1 MLKRI
6 SGTFTGGS
14 AAPDAAFLLAPPP
27 PGSSRSKPSSP
38 RSSPRLSPVP
48 LPSPRSPGAR
58 GYPFPTQPTQQ
69 HHPQH
74 PQQAP
79 PGGIDRTTL
88 HKSLAALSAL
98 LVALDELRDLK
109 SAHAKAEKSV
119 AKALRDLAGGFT
131 GDKSAGGGG
140 ARSDVVVEAL
150 GAAGA
155 MLDALGET
163 DGKQAK
169 AVQKSYEGLNET
181 VARFFK
187 LTAKEEKAYEDTIA
201 SLDAKV
207 AKATSSYQSLSS
219 TSSSSQRNMHAHLDS
234 LTSHHSSYMS
244 ALSTLSSHIT
254 ATKQS
259 YAQAIAA
266 RREGIARE
274 VGRVVCALA
283 EGAWLGRVEGVKK
296 GGGNTL
302 GRVVGAGKW
311 CEAGMETAAGLFEP
325 AVDAHVGTATAT
337 NDEAAALGRAA
348 RGDES
353 GGRSGTLRGPRA
365 PSTSTTQT
373 ATTTATTTTTDSTHS
388 SHPSTS
394 SGPSYASRCSTR
406 STAAAAAAEGV
417 LRRPTPRYG
426 SAPPRVSSRATGEA
440 GVDEFGRRTGEGE
453 DGATQRAGTAPQR
466 QDSFVARMSAK
477 YASGGA
483 QRERENH
490 APAPAAPAPQATQPA
505 QPTHARSSSRVSLL
519 AKRYSSPPEAGFAP
533 PSGAPPPPP
542 QQQPQH
548 TGAPPAAPPAA
559 SGRPAPPP
567 RGWTD
572 APRASAP
579 YAYPSSSSP
588 SPPPPRP
595 AASARAFSHAPPDPP
610 RRRAYESAQPLPPA
624 PPPASAQPQPQPHSP
639 APAPLAATYAHA
651 SLPSRSPAPAP
662 APVSA
667 AFSTNHDEEAA
678 SPRDWTREAVEERWR
693 AGTWSGREW
702 REGSVLCEG
711 GEHEEHAGEGEA
723 WRR

>member
-1 MLKRI
+1 
-6 SGTFTGGS
+6 
-14 AAPDAAFLLAPPP
+14 
-27 PGSSRSKPSSP
+27 
-38 RSSPRLSPVP
+38 
-48 LPSPRSPGAR
+48 
-58 GYPFPTQPTQQ
+58 
-69 HHPQH
+69 
-74 PQQAP
+74 
-79 PGGIDRTTL
+79 
-88 HKSLAALSAL
+88 
-98 LVALDELRDLK
+98 
-109 SAHAKAEKSV
+109 
-119 AKALRDLAGGFT
+119 
-131 GDKSAGGGG
+131 
-140 ARSDVVVEAL
+140 
-150 GAAGA
+150 
-155 MLDALGET
+155 
-163 DGKQAK
+163 
-169 AVQKSYEGLNET
+169 
-181 VARFFK
+181 
-187 LTAKEEKAYEDTIA
+187 
-201 SLDAKV
+201 
-207 AKATSSYQSLSS
+207 
-219 TSSSSQRNMHAHLDS
+219 MHAHLDS

-244 ALSTLSSHIT
+244 ALSTHSSHIT

-283 EGAWLGRVEGVKK
+283 EGTWLGRVEGVKK

-325 AVDAHVGTATAT
+325 AGDAHVGTATAT

-394 SGPSYASRCSTR
+394 SGPSYASRCSSGGVSFAPPPTPAAQREASSTPRPLAPTPAPATTPSQYPSSPQDGRDTLRTDTFRDAAASAATTGGRDLPREWAPGTRALSPVAQDAAR

-426 SAPPRVSSRATGEA
+426 SAPPRASSRATGEA

-651 SLPSRSPAPAP
+651 SLPSQSPAPAP

-702 REGSVLCEG
+702 REGSVLGEG
-711 GEHEEHAGEGEA
+711 GEHEEHAGEGEV